1 MSAESKCQILRE
13 VKTFGVMCNRRVVL
27 NDLLFKGVPAKAAG
41 ARSFQE
47 EMVSMNSDRNRAR

>member
-1 MSAESKCQILRE
+1 
-13 VKTFGVMCNRRVVL
+13 MCNRSVVL

-47 EMVSMNSDRNRAR
+47 EMVSMHSDRNRAR